1 MDKKILLL
9 LASTVIVA
17 GSPFDINT
25 AEAKI
30 VEHNNG
36 AIIRQLPRD
45 NTLELL
51 SIEQNYSKPEQR
63 FEKQIKLIKYYEKK
77 LDYERSDALFDELIG
92 MLKEANDKEYNAFID
107 RLNYWAKE
115 TTVFYPN
122 SSRFYYRFYLW
133 EKNFGSIDAAI
144 ANLRK
149 AIEIEK
155 TNPQYH
161 YEYAQ
166 YVLTN
171 NEYEKAI
178 RILRTLKSQYP
189 RNIDYRIAL
198 AKAYTQAGQYN
209 DAIREYRVA
218 TAFDPDNNDTVI
230 ALNELTDYTKTAKY
244 SGENKPFYDPMTA
257 VKPMASASGE
267 KVVAFG
273 SQAEPAQTPSQKAV
287 SKAAAGKANYNRKAV
302 NSAPVESKQNVNNPY
317 TLVTSSQQ
325 NTAQEPQN
333 AVAQTSQSAEQPAV
347 MQTQKAQKATAPSQK
362 RLMVSYVNG
371 RKVVKIVN
379 INTEVDARRSLQ
391 EASSTF
397 SSQLN
402 SSNAG
407 YSNAQQ
413 SLPAE
418 NQVQFKKS
426 TADSAESVANA
437 FEKTTQNTQ
446 NAYSLKSDKDYVS
459 GGQTNA
465 VQQAQN
471 VKPAQT
477 QQTQQTTQSQQ
488 KAPQKSYRSGNG
500 HNQLIVTYKNGKK
513 SVQLANPDG
522 TPVKDVRPDMKQSKQ
537 SNEKFKGTV
546 DKSKIQEKASLK
558 GEKDNT
564 DAYIKASEYATQKQ
578 FQEAI
583 DVLQKV
589 QPATLRSLTAIAACY
604 NDLGKTDEAIE
615 YYNKADS
622 ISPNNTQILYSIGY
636 LYFTKNEI
644 AMAKDYVKKA
654 LEIDPSNQNA
664 LRLNAYMTQQ
674 DSNVATNQAVKFMN
688 QGNYAEA
695 RKILTKS
702 LQTNQN
708 DFQSYYYLGHID
720 YATQKYEDAT
730 KAFELAIKYNPDYAL
745 SYYSIGLAFDKLKD
759 FNKSLAAYQQF
770 VNMETDDN
778 KYTQYAKT
786 RISTIRAKQ

>member
-1 MDKKILLL
+1 MNKKILLL
-9 LASTVIVA
+9 LASTVIVT
-17 GSPFDINT
+17 GSPICLNSAD
-25 AEAKI
+25 AKI
-30 VEHNNG
+30 TEHSNG

-45 NTLELL
+45 NTMELL

-92 MLKEANDKEYNAFID
+92 MLKEADDKEYNQFID

-115 TTVFYPN
+115 TTIFYPN

-144 ANLRK
+144 ANLKK

-161 YEYAQ
+161 FEYAQ

-178 RILRTLKSQYP
+178 RILKTLKSQYP
-189 RNIDYRIAL
+189 RDIDYRIGL

-230 ALNELTDYTKTAKY
+230 ALNELNDYTKTAKY
-244 SGENKPFYDPMTA
+244 SGENKPYYDPMTA

-267 KVVAFG
+267 KIVAFG
-273 SQAEPAQTPSQKAV
+273 SQAEPAQTPAQRALAKSGVALTSSRKQTSSQAEITQKT
-287 SKAAAGKANYNRKAV
+287 
-302 NSAPVESKQNVNNPY
+302 NSPY
-317 TLVTSSQQ
+317 TLVTTASTQKSDVENTVGSQQ
-325 NTAQEPQN
+325 YQETP
-333 AVAQTSQSAEQPAV
+333 EQPAV
-347 MQTQKAQKATAPSQK
+347 MQTQSSTKTQKTSLPSQK

-379 INTEVDARRSLQ
+379 INTEVDANRSLQ

-397 SSQLN
+397 KNQLD

-407 YSNAQQ
+407 YSSAPTQNV
-413 SLPAE
+413 E
-418 NQVQFKKS
+418 NQVQLKNSTSNSSTSKEDIMTSTKS
-426 TADSAESVANA
+426 AASTDNVSTSANIGESNA
-437 FEKTTQNTQ
+437 KT
-446 NAYSLKSDKDYVS
+446 
-459 GGQTNA
+459 
-465 VQQAQN
+465 
-471 VKPAQT
+471 
-477 QQTQQTTQSQQ
+477 
-488 KAPQKSYRSGNG
+488 APQKTYKSGNG

-513 SVQLANPDG
+513 TVQLANPDG

-537 SNEKFKGTV
+537 SQEKFKGTV
-546 DKSKIQEKASLK
+546 EKTKVQDKVNLK

-564 DAYIKASEYATQKQ
+564 DYYIKASEFATQKQ

-583 DVLQKV
+583 DVLQNV

-604 NDLGKTDEAIE
+604 NDLGKVDEAIE
-615 YYNKADS
+615 YYNKADEL
-622 ISPNNTQILYSIGY
+622 SPNNTQILYSIGY
-636 LYFTKNEI
+636 LYYTKNEI
-644 AMAKDYVKKA
+644 NLAKQYVSKA
-654 LEIDPSNQNA
+654 LSVDPSNQNA
-664 LRLNAYMTQQ
+664 LRLNAYMSQQ
-674 DSNVATNQAVKFMN
+674 DSNVATNQAVKYMN

-730 KAFELAIKYNPDYAL
+730 KAFELAIKYNPEYAL

>member
-17 GSPFDINT
+17 GNGFEMNT
-25 AEAKI
+25 VEARI
-30 VEHNNG
+30 TEHNNG

-92 MLKEANDKEYNAFID
+92 MLKEANDDEYNAFID

-133 EKNFGSIDAAI
+133 EKNFGTIDAAI
-144 ANLRK
+144 ANLKK
-149 AIEIEK
+149 AIDIEK

-178 RILRTLKSQYP
+178 RILKTLKSQYP
-189 RNIDYRIAL
+189 RDIDYRIAL

-230 ALNELTDYTKTAKY
+230 ALNELNDYTRTAKY
-244 SGENKPFYDPMTA
+244 TGENKPFYDPMTA

-273 SQAEPAQTPSQKAV
+273 SQAEPMQTPSQKAV
-287 SKAAAGKANYNRKAV
+287 SKAAAGKINSNRRVADYQVKTTEDRPKTD
-302 NSAPVESKQNVNNPY
+302 SPY
-317 TLVTSSQQ
+317 TLVTSNQKQGQEAAKTADVQQSQE
-325 NTAQEPQN
+325 NFET
-333 AVAQTSQSAEQPAV
+333 PAV
-347 MQTQKAQKATAPSQK
+347 MQTEKAQKTSTPSQK
-362 RLMVSYVNG
+362 RIMVSYVNG

-397 SSQLN
+397 SNQLN

-407 YSNAQQ
+407 YSNSQQ
-413 SLPAE
+413 QGIPAE
-418 NQVQFKKS
+418 NQVQLKKS
-426 TADSAESVANA
+426 TADSADSVANA
-437 FEKTTQNTQ
+437 FEKTTE
-446 NAYSLKSDKDYVS
+446 NAYSLKNDSEYVS
-459 GGQTNA
+459 GT
-465 VQQAQN
+465 
-471 VKPAQT
+471 KTDTTEMT
-477 QQTQQTTQSQQ
+477 QSEQTTSSTQLQQ
-488 KAPQKSYRSGNG
+488 EQKTPQKSYKASNG

-513 SVQLANPDG
+513 TVQLANPDG
-522 TPVKDVRPDMKQSKQ
+522 TPVKDVRPDIKQTKQSK
-537 SNEKFKGTV
+537 EKFKGTV
-546 DKSKIQEKASLK
+546 EKSQIQEKANLK

-564 DAYIKASEYATQKQ
+564 DAYIKASEFATQKQ
-578 FQEAI
+578 FEEAI
-583 DVLQKV
+583 NVLQQV

-615 YYNKADS
+615 YYNKADE

-644 AMAKDYVKKA
+644 TMAKDYVKKA
-654 LEIDPSNQNA
+654 LEIDPTNQNA

-688 QGNYAEA
+688 QGNYEEA
-695 RKILTKS
+695 RKVLTKS

-720 YATQKYEDAT
+720 YATKKYEDSA

-745 SYYSIGLAFDKLKD
+745 SYYSIGLAYDKLKD

-770 VNMETDDN
+770 VNMESDDN

>member
-1 MDKKILLL
+1 M
-9 LASTVIVA
+9 ASTVIVA

-273 SQAEPAQTPSQKAV
+273 SQAEPMQTPSQKAV
-287 SKAAAGKANYNRKAV
+287 SKATSGKVNYNRNAV
-302 NSAPVESKQNVNNPY
+302 KSTVSESQQNVNSPY
-317 TLVTSSQQ
+317 TLVTSAQQ
-325 NTAQEPQN
+325 NTAQETQN
-333 AVAQTSQSAEQPAV
+333 AVSQTAQSAEQPAV
-347 MQTQKAQKATAPSQK
+347 MQTQKAQKTSAPSQK

-397 SSQLN
+397 SNQLN

-407 YSNAQQ
+407 YSNSQQ
-413 SLPAE
+413 QGVSAE

-426 TADSAESVANA
+426 DSAESVANA

-459 GGQTNA
+459 GGKTNTLQQNKG
-465 VQQAQN
+465 VQQA
-471 VKPAQT
+471 
-477 QQTQQTTQSQQ
+477 QTQQTTQATSPQ

-522 TPVKDVRPDMKQSKQ
+522 TPVKDVRPDMKQSKN
-537 SNEKFKGTV
+537 NEKFKGTV

-564 DAYIKASEYATQKQ
+564 DAYIKASEFATQKQ

-615 YYNKADS
+615 YYNKADE

-664 LRLNAYMTQQ
+664 LRLNAYMSQQ
-674 DSNVATNQAVKFMN
+674 DSNVATNQAVKYMN

-730 KAFELAIKYNPDYAL
+730 KAFELAIKYNPEYAL